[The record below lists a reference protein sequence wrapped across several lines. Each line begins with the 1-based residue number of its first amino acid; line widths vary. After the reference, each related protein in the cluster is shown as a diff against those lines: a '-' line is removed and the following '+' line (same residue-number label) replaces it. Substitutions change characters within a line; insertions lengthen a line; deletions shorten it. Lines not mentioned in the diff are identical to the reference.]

1 MVQSL
6 AEQNP
11 QGAQQVIWHVPCSLK
26 SCCYR
31 FTLLVPCFAWATAVC
46 GRRHCPICIMF
57 SARHWNSRLYN
68 VVSLATIT
76 STQQKLLNFFQSEAY
91 GRLGGSAV
99 GVQRAQNTKSIFY
112 LAENFSHGVV
122 CPSAHRSQ
130 GQLFEHPSW
139 ACASSRDPS
148 WSKTSSRHEEGGGE
162 DRGGR
167 WGTMSSP
174 ERWVK

>member
-6 AEQNP
+6 EQNP

-46 GRRHCPICIMF
+46 GRLHCPICIMF
-57 SARHWNSRLYN
+57 STRLWNSRLYN

-76 STQQKLLNFFQSEAY
+76 STQEKLLNFFQSKAY
-91 GRLGGSAV
+91 RRLGGSSV

-122 CPSAHRSQ
+122 CPSARRSQ
-130 GQLFEHPSW
+130 VNSLSIHHGHVPQAVIQAGPRQAPDVRRVVGRTEVGNNEL
-139 ACASSRDPS
+139 
-148 WSKTSSRHEEGGGE
+148 TGE
-162 DRGGR
+162 
-167 WGTMSSP
+167 MS
-174 ERWVK
+174 